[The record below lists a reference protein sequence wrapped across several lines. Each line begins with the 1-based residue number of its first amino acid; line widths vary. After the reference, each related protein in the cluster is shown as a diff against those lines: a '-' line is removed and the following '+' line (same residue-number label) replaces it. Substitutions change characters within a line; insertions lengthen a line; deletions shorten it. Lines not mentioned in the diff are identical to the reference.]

1 MFQRLLLKNNA
12 RIINRV
18 YTRSLSSGS
27 PRFNQDDFNNNDY
40 TKVALLY
47 GFLYYM
53 HNRGNGGNGGSSLR
67 ND

>member
-1 MFQRLLLKNNA
+1 MFQRLLLKNNT

-18 YTRSLSSGS
+18 YTRNFSSNS
-27 PRFNQDDFNNNDY
+27 HRYNEDDFNNNDY
-40 TKVALLY
+40 TKIVLLF

-53 HNRGNGGNGGSSLR
+53 RNRGGGNGGSTLR